1 MPEAGAVWFGE
12 GSNAV
17 MYWANQVLSSDLV
30 WGAVRVVLALFVARL
45 VLGLVLHA
53 FTVRRGGSE
62 IQGVD
67 GRGYMSDGRDD
78 RD

>member
-17 MYWANQVLSSDLV
+17 MYWANNMLSSDLV
-30 WGAVRVVLALFVARL
+30 WGAVRVVFALFVARL
-45 VLGLVLHA
+45 VIGLVLHTFA
-53 FTVRRGGSE
+53 ARRGGP
-62 IQGVD
+62 GVPPVD
-67 GRGYMSDGRDD
+67 DRGYMSDGGDD